1 MKLTEKQKN
10 CPYCHS
16 EKPLFSIECD
26 EIVGYIANYLDS
38 QQFTVTYDFSP
49 EAITDEELVN
59 APFGYCKYAIDYC
72 PMCGRPLNEED
83 SNGEFINQKPTSGD

>member
-16 EKPLFSIECD
+16 EKPLFSIRGD

-38 QQFTVTYDFSP
+38 NS
-49 EAITDEELVN
+49 L
-59 APFGYCKYAIDYC
+59 
-72 PMCGRPLNEED
+72 PLLTT
-83 SNGEFINQKPTSGD
+83 FHQKH

>member
-16 EKPLFSIECD
+16 EKPLFSISGD

-38 QQFTVTYDFSP
+38 QQLTVVYDFSP
-49 EAITDEELVN
+49 EAVMDEEFIN
-59 APFGYCKYAIDYC
+59 APFGYRKYAIDYC

-83 SNGEFINQKPTSGD
+83 SNDLRRI